1 MKNLTE
7 WMELK
12 EHIRL
17 RAGMYIGRLGNGR
30 NESDG
35 IYVLL
40 STILNNSIDEFNK
53 GNVTQIDV
61 EIADDKTVIIRDDG
75 RGIDFDKLCN
85 VVTSSNR
92 VEPPA
97 DERYHKSF
105 GLHGHGLAI
114 VNALSSRLEV
124 QSHQKGL
131 VKCLCFEKGNL
142 KDERG
147 VNVAEG
153 RGVAVTFTPDTE
165 IFGEFC
171 YYEAFVLELLRLA
184 SYLNT
189 GLRIRYN
196 GALLCSEDGLAELL
210 EDKKHPEHVFH
221 YPIIHLKDENIEI
234 AFTHSCVSNNYSF
247 ANGFN
252 TRDGGT
258 HLTAFK
264 QALADVLLELF
275 EGNDFKADDVYRG
288 LVGAIHVR
296 LLYPRLVEGF
306 RWKLGVYR
314 VDDNCT
320 MYDYLYRFLDEKL
333 KNYLTC
339 NDDVRS
345 LLFKELC
352 RAREQR

>member
-1 MKNLTE
+1 MKSLTE
-7 WMELK
+7 WMKLK

-30 NESDG
+30 YETDG

-53 GNVTQIDV
+53 GHVTQIEVDIV
-61 EIADDKTVIIRDDG
+61 DNKTVIISDDG
-75 RGIDFDKLCN
+75 KGIDFDKLCN
-85 VVTSSNR
+85 VVTSSNWI
-92 VEPPA
+92 EPTA

-105 GLHGHGLAI
+105 GLHGYGLAI
-114 VNALSSRLEV
+114 VNALSSRFEV

-131 VKCLCFEKGNL
+131 VKCLCFEKGNI
-142 KDERG
+142 KEERG
-147 VNVAEG
+147 INAVDRKGFN
-153 RGVAVTFTPDTE
+153 VTFTPDTE

-171 YYEAFVLELLRLA
+171 YYEEFVFELLRLA

-196 GALLCSEDGLAELL
+196 GALLCSEDGLAGLL

-234 AFTHSCVSNNYSF
+234 AFTHSSVSNIYSF
-247 ANGFN
+247 ANGLN

-264 QALADVLLELF
+264 KALADVLLEIF
-275 EGNDFKADDVYRG
+275 AGNDFTVDDVSRG

-296 LLYPRLVEGF
+296 LLYPRLMEGF